1 MNLQNGYKV
10 IYEKIANGE
19 RTFYATEN
27 AKCDPTVDEKIVTAA
42 IGDYKLVYEKNGQI
56 YGSTTSVPAEGDHC
70 FSEFDKVFKV
80 AVEEPVT
87 TTSEE
92 PVAPA
97 SEEPAQTYSRRTRK
111 TEPVVEEPATE
122 EPEVKE
128 NNEIEE

>member
-10 IYEKIANGE
+10 IYEKIADGE

-56 YGSTTSVPAEGDHC
+56 YGSTTGVPAEGDRC
-70 FSEFDKVFKV
+70 FAEFDKVFK
-80 AVEEPVT
+80 AATEEPAT
-87 TTSEE
+87 T
-92 PVAPA
+92 A
-97 SEEPAQTYSRRTRK
+97 SEEPEA
-111 TEPVVEEPATE
+111 PATE
-122 EPEVKE
+122 EPEAKE

>member
-27 AKCDPTVDEKIVTAA
+27 AKCDPAVDEEIVTVA
-42 IGDYKLVYEKNGQI
+42 IGDYKLVYEKNGKI
-56 YGSTTSVPAEGDHC
+56 YGSATGVPAEGDHC
-70 FSEFDKVFKV
+70 FSEFDKVFEV
-80 AVEEPVT
+80 AAN
-87 TTSEE
+87 TSVEE

-97 SEEPAQTYSRRTRK
+97 VEEPAQSYTRRSRK
-111 TEPVVEEPATE
+111 TEPVVEEPTIE

-128 NNEIEE
+128 NENEEE